1 MSIHSQY
8 QVNEPKT
15 GSTGVVQPSSEALFR
30 LRESLLDT
38 SYVSL
43 GNRRTSTVHEFYRY
57 PARFPP
63 AFAAAAIEAFTDEN
77 GLVCDPF
84 LGGGTTAVEALSL
97 GRNTVGSDI
106 NELALFVS
114 NAKTTLYSSE
124 SLLLVEDWAGLVSE
138 QIRLNRPSEIAT
150 FWIENGYLRNMNSS
164 AAWRLRNAIAHALS
178 SLESLA
184 DPKAEM
190 LARCAILRTGQV
202 ALDMR
207 RHPLDVD
214 TFREALSNNA
224 KEMSATARQFAKD
237 TATKEAPA
245 DVVLIKQALPGLGVN
260 PQRPARPPS
269 LILTSPPYPGVYVL
283 YHRWKI
289 RGRKESPA
297 PYWIANALDGHG
309 QTHYTMAAR
318 LDEQRYAYFERLEA
332 AYLDLA
338 GFTES
343 GTWLVQ
349 VVGFNELPDQ
359 LNRYLRVMDDCGFEE
374 VRFPE
379 VATDDDGRLWR
390 EIPSRRWWVVA
401 NSRREVALNTS
412 REVVLFHRRS

>member
-1 MSIHSQY
+1 MRATASPM
-8 QVNEPKT
+8 EP
-15 GSTGVVQPSSEALFR
+15 SRAALLR
-30 LRESLLDT
+30 LRDSLLET
-38 SYVSL
+38 TYVSL

-63 AFAAAAIEAFTDEN
+63 DFAAAAIEAFTGES

-84 LGGGTTAVEALSL
+84 LGGGTTAVEALAL
-97 GRNTVGSDI
+97 GRNVVGSDI

-114 NAKTTLYSSE
+114 NAKTTLYSRG
-124 SLLLVEDWAGLVSE
+124 SLLQVEEWAESVSE
-138 QIRLNRPSEIAT
+138 LIRLNRPSEIEP

-164 AAWRLRNAIAHALS
+164 TAWRLRNAIAHALS
-178 SLESLA
+178 SLESVGA
-184 DPKAEM
+184 PEAEM

-224 KEMSATARQFAKD
+224 TEMCTAARQFAD
-237 TATKEAPA
+237 RTAAKGRPTT
-245 DVVLIKQALPGLGVN
+245 DVVLMKQALPGLGDN

-283 YHRWKI
+283 YHRWKV

-309 QTHYTMAAR
+309 QTHYTMGAR
-318 LDEQRYAYFERLEA
+318 LDEQRDAYFEKLEA

-359 LNRYLRVMDDCGFEE
+359 LDRYLRVMDDCGFAE
-374 VRFPE
+374 VRFPD

-401 NSRREVALNTS
+401 NSRRQVAPNTS